1 MKHLSDTHTWVEPG
15 HKLPDFE
22 HIRPINLNQNVSTA
36 GNVRTLKKLM
46 RYRFIGLTLL
56 SVILGTGG
64 ALTSAAQV
72 PTAPSLKPQLVAAS
86 DVVATRDAAL
96 LREGLQAVDRGD
108 WFEVRQSESLIRDTT
123 ARDILTWYRARRDSR
138 MLFDEMDRALTRL
151 GGWPEINTI
160 RARAEEFIGGSTLD
174 AHARVA
180 WFENHGGARTGIGH
194 ITFARALEALGRD
207 EEALRE
213 VRAAWHGRTLNKD
226 LSQRTYAKYQ
236 DKLTQADHRRRADFL
251 LWTRQTSAAERMK
264 PLLTPDW
271 KTLVDARSR
280 LIRRARG
287 VDTAVDSVSREL
299 QSHPGLLFDR
309 AEWRRR
315 ARMTDRVTP
324 LLRQID
330 GASIPA
336 AGRSRLW
343 KARHPQARTALKNGD
358 WRLTYELAAPHG
370 MTSGRDFAEAEW
382 LAGWVALRHLG
393 DANLALEHF
402 ERLQTGVSTPISLS
416 RALYWKGRSHEAL
429 GDQPAADAAYAAAA
443 THRFSYYGQLA
454 AEKVMQGTIQI
465 SAAYTVTETDRS
477 NFDSRSLVRAMR
489 LFAENGWDASFRK
502 FAYHLDDQLTRPQD
516 FDLLAE
522 LGRQYHYADIGV
534 RGAKAGLAKG
544 VVAPDAA
551 YPLVDYTLLREPDV
565 ERSLMLALSRQESEM
580 NPAAISHANARGL
593 MQFIPR
599 TAKLEARRQG
609 LPFRT
614 SWLTDDPGYNMTL
627 GGAHLDTLLNQ
638 FNGSYIMTAAAYNA
652 GASRPQRWIGEYGD
666 PRAGEIDPVD
676 WVEFIP
682 FSETRNYVQRVLEN
696 TQVYRHRLSGQ
707 PEAIRLS
714 DDLQRGRF
722 GKN

>member
-1 MKHLSDTHTWVEPG
+1 
-15 HKLPDFE
+15 
-22 HIRPINLNQNVSTA
+22 
-36 GNVRTLKKLM
+36 M
-46 RYRFIGLTLL
+46 RNRFISLIFCSASLAGFA
-56 SVILGTGG
+56 
-64 ALTSAAQV
+64 ALPVAAQIA
-72 PTAPSLKPQLVAAS
+72 TAPSLKPDLVAAS

-96 LREGLQAVDRGD
+96 LRDGLQAVDRGD
-108 WFEVRQSESLIRDTT
+108 WFEVRQAESQIRDTT
-123 ARDILTWYRARRDSR
+123 ARDILTWYRARRDAR
-138 MLFDEMDRALTRL
+138 MSFDEMDRALTRL
-151 GGWPEINTI
+151 GGWPDINMI

-174 AHARVA
+174 ANARVA
-180 WFENHGGARTGIGH
+180 WFETHGGARTGAGH
-194 ITFARALEALGRD
+194 ITFARGLETLGRND
-207 EEALRE
+207 EALRE
-213 VRAAWHGRTLNKD
+213 VRAAWHGRTLTQD
-226 LSQRTYAKYQ
+226 VSQRTYAKYKT
-236 DKLTQADHRRRADFL
+236 KLTQTDHRKRADFL
-251 LWTRQTSAAERMK
+251 LWTRQTTAAARMK

-271 KTLVDARSR
+271 KTLVDARSK

-287 VDTAVDSVSREL
+287 VDSAVDSVSREL
-299 QSHPGLLFDR
+299 QLHPGLLYDR

-315 ARMTDRVTP
+315 ARMTNRVVP

-330 GASIPA
+330 GADVPA

-343 KARHPQARTALKNGD
+343 KARHPQARVALKESNFE
-358 WRLTYELAAPHG
+358 LAYELSAPHG
-370 MTSGRDFAEAEW
+370 LTSGRDFAEAEW

-393 DANLALEHF
+393 DAPGALKHF
-402 ERLQTGVSTPISLS
+402 ERLQNGVSTPISLS
-416 RALYWKGRSHEAL
+416 RALYWKGRAHEAM
-429 GDQPAADAAYAAAA
+429 GDQTEADAAFAAAA

-454 AEKVMQGTIQI
+454 AEKIMQGTIQI
-465 SAAYTVTETDRS
+465 SASYTLNETDRQ
-477 NFDSRSLVRAMR
+477 NFNNRSLVRAMR

-516 FDLLAE
+516 FDLLAN
-522 LGRQYHYADIGV
+522 LGREYHYVDIGV

-551 YPLVDYTLLREPDV
+551 YPVVEYALLREPQV

-580 NPAAISHANARGL
+580 NPSAISHANARGL
-593 MQFIPR
+593 MQFVPS
-599 TAKLEARRQG
+599 TAKSEARRQG

-696 TQVYRHRLSGQ
+696 TQVYRHRLSGD
-707 PEAIRLS
+707 PEPIRLS
-714 DDLQRGRF
+714 FDLERGRF
-722 GKN
+722 GNN